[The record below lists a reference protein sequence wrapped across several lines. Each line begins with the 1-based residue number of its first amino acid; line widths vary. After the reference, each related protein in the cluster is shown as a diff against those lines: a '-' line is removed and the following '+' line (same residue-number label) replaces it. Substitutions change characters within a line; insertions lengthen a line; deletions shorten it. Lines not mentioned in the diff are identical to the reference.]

1 MHLLAPPRHV
11 EERCIPVYVTGKRE
25 EGGERESGWGSRYT
39 RHEEGD
45 RLLMFRITR
54 VINLYSN
61 AWHRVKRKD
70 YQESRGRGEV
80 YREKFFFFVLPFL
93 FFLEG
98 YTSND
103 EWINK

>member
-80 YREKFFFFVLPFL
+80 YREKFSFLFFLFF

-103 EWINK
+103 E

>member
-54 VINLYSN
+54 VINIRTRGTAL
-61 AWHRVKRKD
+61 
-70 YQESRGRGEV
+70 RGRIIRKVEGGE
-80 YREKFFFFVLPFL
+80 RFIARNFL
-93 FFLEG
+93 FCSSFSFFFLEG

-103 EWINK
+103 E